1 MRVAICVVYIL
12 LVGAEMNWIDK
23 NCRPSQSQDNYSCIS
38 LCYKEHWEPKN
49 ALKPEWFHSI
59 CIRAYNT
66 SPHPMHTHTH
76 THLQETGRIAV
87 QETACSHV
95 F

>member
-1 MRVAICVVYIL
+1 
-12 LVGAEMNWIDK
+12 MNWIDK

-59 CIRAYNT
+59 RIRAYST
-66 SPHPMHTHTH
+66 SPHPMHTHTSKR
-76 THLQETGRIAV
+76 QV
-87 QETACSHV
+87 V
-95 F
+95 